1 MNACKTCSYTCDTGG
16 KCNSA
21 AVIGQNYCTY
31 HLRHRAR
38 QMRIAQARAR
48 NERFDLTLPPLESMF
63 AVQSALAQLADA
75 VAADMIDLKRAHFLL
90 SLLRAAS
97 QNLRHAEKWQP
108 NVFHSDQPA
117 PAVDLVADFGLPQ
130 DLDIDTPP
138 EVAFPQSVILNKERS
153 DESKDPFVPADRVG
167 SSHTTRVGVFPS
179 SVNIPVVQIPVEME
193 TTPADI
199 ELEEIM
205 KTRGFKV
212 WEARANEHQRNQRR
226 REQRRYFRANYERF
240 AAEAKARNIRRA
252 AEQLL
257 RDKLASEKA
266 AAETE
271 PVGCPVQVREAP
283 LSGDS
288 PDPGAVSRKPP
299 ASAEVPPDRKE
310 ATTA

>member
-1 MNACKTCSYTCDTGG
+1 MSQTCSHIYDTGRACKSF
-16 KCNSA
+16 
-21 AVIGQNYCTY
+21 AVKQQRYCVN
-31 HLRHRAR
+31 HLRYRAR
-38 QMRIAQARAR
+38 RLRAAQARAR
-48 NERFDLTLPPLESMF
+48 GERFEFNLPPLESMH
-63 AVQSALAQLADA
+63 AVHSALSQLAEA
-75 VAADMIDLKRAHFLL
+75 ITADVIDRRSAHLLL
-90 SLLRAAS
+90 SVLRVAS
-97 QNLRHAEKWQP
+97 SNLRHPDKWQP
-108 NVFHSDQPA
+108 SLYESAEPA
-117 PAVDLVADFGLPQ
+117 PEVDVAAEYGLPA

-271 PVGCPVQVREAP
+271 PVGCPVQVREAA